1 MKVIVQLR
9 YLGKENTRRT
19 LSCANFRCTGETQAR
34 LVSHVGTRVQKSGV
48 ASDLYHIYSPRIKK
62 D

>member
-19 LSCANFRCTGETQAR
+19 LSCANFRCTGETQVR
-34 LVSHVGTRVQKSGV
+34 PVSHVEHGSRNQELPVICTIFTAQE
-48 ASDLYHIYSPRIKK
+48 
-62 D
+62 